1 MKTVEYSIGEDWQGK
16 TKSLY
21 LYRQEGS
28 CISTIARFY
37 SPTQAERFARDWHY
51 PLSDK
56 VIEIIEKYKQ
66 EKGIT
71 E

>member
-1 MKTVEYSIGEDWQGK
+1 MKTVEYSIGDDWQGK

-28 CISTIARFY
+28 CLSTIARFN
-37 SPTQAERFARDWHY
+37 SPVQAEQFAKDWGY
-51 PLSDK
+51 PLSDTAR
-56 VIEIIEKYKQ
+56 EIIEKYKQ